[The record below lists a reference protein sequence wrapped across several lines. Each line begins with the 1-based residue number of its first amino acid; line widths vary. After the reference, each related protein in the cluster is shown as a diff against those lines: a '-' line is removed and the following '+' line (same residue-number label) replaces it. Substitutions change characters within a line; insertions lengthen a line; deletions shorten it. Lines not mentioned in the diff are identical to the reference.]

1 MEAQPE
7 LVNQAEAESKA
18 ARLTKTPL
26 AAQRERTGKLTLKD
40 VRQYFNLPIDDAAKK
55 MNICPTVMKKIC
67 RRDGLLRWPYRK
79 IKSIEKKIS
88 KKKGSL
94 AAIDVKERAGT
105 QADIESLQQELASIF
120 VGYSG

>member
-67 RRDGLLRWPYRK
+67 RRDGLLH
-79 IKSIEKKIS
+79 KSIEKKIS